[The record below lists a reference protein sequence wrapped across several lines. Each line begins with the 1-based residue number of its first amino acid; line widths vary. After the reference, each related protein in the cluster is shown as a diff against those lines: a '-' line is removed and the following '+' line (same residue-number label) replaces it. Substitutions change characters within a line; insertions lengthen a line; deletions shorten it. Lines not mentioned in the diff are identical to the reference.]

1 MACGFTNGPEAG
13 RRTFELISLSDFPI
27 MKKFLRVVW
36 RELKPFALMFVIV
49 APLKS
54 AVLDWNWVPSGS
66 MKPTILEGE
75 LILVN
80 KLAYDLK
87 VPFTTSHLSEW
98 KDPARGDIA
107 VFFSPADGTR
117 LVKRVIG
124 LPGDSI
130 QLRDEILYVNGLA
143 QTYSVKDAQPFL
155 RDIFED
161 SHPIV
166 AVESLGSVEHYVMAL
181 PSRPALRSFG
191 PYVIPVNRYF
201 MMGDSRDNSF
211 DSRYFGTVPR
221 DQIIG
226 RASAV
231 VVSFD
236 TSRYLLPRFNRF
248 AHPLKLNRT

>member
-1 MACGFTNGPEAG
+1 
-13 RRTFELISLSDFPI
+13 
-27 MKKFLRVVW
+27 MKKILRGFW
-36 RELKPFALMFVIV
+36 RELKPFALMLVIV

-54 AVLDWNWVPSGS
+54 AVVDWNWVPTGS

-87 VPFTTSHLSEW
+87 VPFTIAHLAEW
-98 KDPARGDIA
+98 KNPARGDIA
-107 VFFSPADGTR
+107 VFFSPKDGTR

-130 QLRDEILYVNGLA
+130 QLRNEILYINGA
-143 QTYSVKDAQPFL
+143 PQSYSAKDAQPFL

-161 SHPIV
+161 RHPLL
-166 AVESLGSVEHYVMAL
+166 AVESLGSVDHYVMAL

-191 PYVIPVNRYF
+191 PYIVPANQYF

-211 DSRYFGTVPR
+211 DSRYFGCVSR

-231 VVSFD
+231 MLSFD
-236 TSRYLLPRFNRF
+236 TSRYLLPRINRF
-248 AHPLKLNRT
+248 ARSLKLDGA